1 VENSELARKTRA
13 PNKLSDERF
22 VVEDHAD
29 SRSPAQVDRDRILYS
44 TAFAR
49 LAEVTQVVAAERG
62 HVFHNRLT
70 HSIKVGQLARR
81 LAEKLLREQPEE
93 AAALGGL
100 DPDVA
105 EAAGLAHDLGHPPFG
120 HIAEE
125 TLHRL
130 VQKKGKLM
138 DGFEGNAQSFRIVAK
153 LAVSDALPKTGAKT
167 IEGLNLTRAT
177 LNGILKYPW
186 LYNQNV
192 NKKNK
197 WGAYRSEEIL
207 FDWVRS
213 RQPFGGF
220 AKSIEAELMDWADD
234 ITFAIHDLVDF
245 FCAGQIPLERL
256 GDESGSAEREA
267 FFREVL
273 DRNPELRDR
282 RSSFEDAFA
291 TIVELFVIDRRYTG
305 TVKQRRHIWQLSTVL
320 ISRFADA
327 IRLRT
332 GQDESP
338 VSIDQYAKDQIR
350 VLKEL
355 TWHYVILH
363 HELAT
368 GQHGQQRIIE
378 TLFTTLLDAAHSRK
392 QWKLFPVSLQERLEE
407 HRSDPAIVR
416 IVTDHLASMTEKE
429 ASRQFRAL
437 SGAA

>member
-1 VENSELARKTRA
+1 LARKSSWQKEPRQ
-13 PNKLSDERF
+13 ERF
-22 VVEDHAD
+22 TPEDRED
-29 SRSPAQVDRDRILYS
+29 GRSPAQIDRDRIQYS

-81 LAEKLLREQPEE
+81 IAEKLLREQPQE

-120 HIAEE
+120 HVAEE

-130 VQKKGKLM
+130 VRDKGRLS

-153 LAVSDALPKTGAKT
+153 LAVSDAMPATGAKT

-186 LYNQNV
+186 LHNKNSK
-192 NKKNK
+192 KKNK
-197 WGAYRSEEIL
+197 WGAYQSEREL
-207 FDWVRS
+207 FAWVRA
-213 RQPFGGF
+213 QPFAGL

-256 GDESGSAEREA
+256 GDEGGTAEREA
-267 FFREVL
+267 FFTEVL

-282 RSSFEDAFA
+282 RASFEDAFT
-291 TIVELFVIDRRYTG
+291 TIGELFVVDQRYVG
-305 TVKQRRHIWQLSTVL
+305 TAQQRRHMWQLSTFL
-320 ISRFADA
+320 ISRFVDA
-327 IRLRT
+327 IRLQT
-332 GQDESP
+332 GQASSP
-338 VSIDQYAKDQIR
+338 VRIDQYARDEIR

-355 TWHYVILH
+355 TWHYVIVH

-368 GQHGQQRIIE
+368 GQHGQQQIIE
-378 TLFTTLLDAAHSRK
+378 TLFTTLLDAAHGK
-392 QWKLFPVSLQERLEE
+392 HHWKLFPAAIQERLDENSSSE
-407 HRSDPAIVR
+407 AIVR
-416 IVTDHLASMTEKE
+416 TVTDYIASMTEKE
-429 ASRQFRAL
+429 ATRQFRTL
-437 SGAA
+437 SGIG